1 MGRAILVCLVIGS
14 LPVAAEPA
22 LPKHYAQL
30 FVDGK
35 QWTYDVRITT
45 WDYAKIENLDPQKVP
60 VRRWPKRTQTHVV
73 VCSVAKVAR
82 LGAAT
87 VSQITCDKTVDEK
100 VDIAGI
106 YVATA
111 TGLHRYGGDVFPQTE
126 AELAP
131 LDPPL
136 IAAKPKPMRKTTK
149 EPFTDSSHFHVTLAV
164 QSRGGAWCTSQRLDG
179 APHDGTRTTCF
190 GGGIAS
196 GGNDVAGELH
206 DVQYTV
212 RKR

>member
-1 MGRAILVCLVIGS
+1 MRVAALFCFVAS
-14 LPVAAEPA
+14 APVAAEPA

-45 WDYAKIENLDPQKVP
+45 WDYAKLENLDSKVP
-60 VRRWPKRTQTHVV
+60 VRRWPKRTTPHVV
-73 VCSVAKVAR
+73 VCSVAKVSK
-82 LGAAT
+82 LGAST
-87 VSQITCDKTVDEK
+87 VSQITCDKDVDDK

-111 TGLHRYGGDVFPQTE
+111 KGLHRYGGTTLPQTE
-126 AELAP
+126 SDLDE

-136 IAAKPKPMRKTTK
+136 IAAKPKAMRKTTK
-149 EPFTDSSHFHVTLAV
+149 EPFTENDHYRLTRAV
-164 QSRGGAWCTSQRLDG
+164 QFVGGAWCTSVRLDG
-179 APHDGTRTTCF
+179 AAHDGTRKTCF

-206 DVQYTV
+206 DVQFKA
-212 RKR
+212 R

>member
-1 MGRAILVCLVIGS
+1 MWRAMLTGLAIGTTT
-14 LPVAAEPA
+14 VAAEPA

-30 FVDGK
+30 FVEGK

-45 WDYAKIENLDPQKVP
+45 WDYAKLGNLDSKVP
-60 VRRWPKRTQTHVV
+60 VSRWPKRTQPHVV

-87 VSQITCDKTVDEK
+87 VSQITCDKEIDSK

-106 YVATA
+106 YVASA
-111 TGLHRYGGDVFPQTE
+111 NGLHRYGGTAFPQTE
-126 AELAP
+126 AELEP

-136 IAAKPKPMRKTTK
+136 IAAKPKAMRKTTK
-149 EPFTDSSHFHVTLAV
+149 EPFTDTDHYRITRAV
-164 QSRGGAWCTSQRLDG
+164 QFTGGAWCTSERLDG
-179 APHDGTRTTCF
+179 AAHDGTRKTCF

-206 DVQYTV
+206 DMQYVV
-212 RKR
+212 RKAR